1 MRVEIRLANQADF
14 DQVGKIF
21 AEENQFHADLVP
33 EVIQT
38 ADPIMSTEWFDDVL
52 RNPHKAFFVAQ
63 IDKELVGLVL
73 VELKTNIEDPIFKPR
88 KYMNISE
95 IAVAASHR
103 GLGIG
108 RRPSGIPSYSGCCRL
123 RACCLC
129 SVIRPGLISVWSVV
143 VCTST
148 LPVGGYLPA
157 GKCSG
162 ARSR

>member
-38 ADPIMSTEWFDDVL
+38 ADPIMPPEWFDDVL
-52 RNPHKAFFVAQ
+52 GNPRKTLFVAQ

-73 VELKTNIEDPIFKPR
+73 VELKTNIDDPIFKPR
-88 KYMNISE
+88 KYMYISE

-108 RRPSGIPSYSGCCRL
+108 RSLMENAHQWAQNQGITEIELRVWERNHQAIAFYQVLGYWMWQHTMRL
-123 RACCLC
+123 TIDPQN
-129 SVIRPGLISVWSVV
+129 SNG
-143 VCTST
+143 
-148 LPVGGYLPA
+148 
-157 GKCSG
+157 
-162 ARSR
+162 